1 MFVLNVVIVLPLGAL
16 SPPLETM
23 ARGWLGTYWAELNM
37 LDTPG
42 LKVTVRVRNRVRV
55 RVSLTLTL
63 TLTLT
68 PNPNPNPNPYPNP
81 NPNQAQLRAEVGRL
95 QAELG
100 AAREEARG
108 P

>member
-1 MFVLNVVIVLPLGAL
+1 MFVLNVLIVLPLGAL

-42 LKVTVRVRNRVRV
+42 LKVTVRVRVRVRV

-63 TLTLT
+63 TLALT
-68 PNPNPNPNPYPNP
+68 RSRRVREHPRAARCAGNPNPNPNPNPSPNVK
-81 NPNQAQLRAEVGRL
+81 QVGTS
-95 QAELG
+95 LG
-100 AAREEARG
+100 S
-108 P
+108 

>member
-1 MFVLNVVIVLPLGAL
+1 MFVLNVLIVLPLGAL

-42 LKVTVRVRNRVRV
+42 LKVTVRVRVRVRV
-55 RVSLTLTL
+55 RVSLTLPLTL

-68 PNPNPNPNPYPNP
+68 LALTLTLTLTSVRSPPSPM
-81 NPNQAQLRAEVGRL
+81 
-95 QAELG
+95 
-100 AAREEARG
+100 
-108 P
+108 